1 MHKTEMQV
9 CVTGLKV
16 TVSPVIIA
24 SGTNVVRVCVPCSCL
39 GTLRLDTL
47 SNMAFNV
54 MFRSIARGK
63 VRNDLCLFPFE
74 VC

>member
-1 MHKTEMQV
+1 MQV

-24 SGTNVVRVCVPCSCL
+24 SGTNVVCVCVCVPCSCL

-54 MFRSIARGK
+54 MFRRIARGK
-63 VRNDLCLFPFE
+63 FRNDLCLFSVE
-74 VC
+74 IC